1 VTPQAWAAIPKRGDE
16 LGERNIVSGIYERLG
31 VPVIVNAKG
40 TATRLS
46 GGIMHPE
53 VSAAMVEAS
62 TSCVD
67 MVQLHAAA
75 SRRIAAATGAE
86 SGLVTAGAAAAL
98 MLAAAATM
106 AGLDPAA
113 MASLPKSHGR
123 RHEIVM
129 VRSQRNAYDHAIRT
143 AGARIVEVGLLDRFA
158 GAGER
163 DTDPWEIAAAI
174 GERTAAVLW
183 VADTQARPPLAAVIA
198 VAHERGVP
206 VIVDAAAELP
216 PKANLRR
223 FIEAGADLVAFSG
236 GKALGGPQ
244 ASGILAGRRDLVMS
258 AALQQLD
265 LDMADEVFTPPAAFI
280 DKSRLPGLPRNGV
293 GRVAKVGKEEIA
305 GLMVALERFMAESD
319 EARVARWSVPLE
331 AIRAGLP
338 NVPLELVLGPVPR
351 LRLDLASVEAAR
363 DLERALRRSDPAI
376 FVEPADLDQG
386 RLWLSPLCLREA
398 DPARIVAALGKPW
411 EARKP

>member
-1 VTPQAWAAIPKRGDE
+1 MI
-16 LGERNIVSGIYERLG
+16 L
-31 VPVIVNAKG
+31 
-40 TATRLS
+40 
-46 GGIMHPE
+46 
-53 VSAAMVEAS
+53 
-62 TSCVD
+62 
-67 MVQLHAAA
+67 LHAAA

-98 MLAAAATM
+98 MLAAAAAM

-113 MASLPKSHGR
+113 MARLPRSRGLR
-123 RHEIVM
+123 YEIVM

-143 AGARIVEVGLLDRFA
+143 VGARIVEVGLPDRFA

-163 DTDPWEIAAAI
+163 DAEPWEIAAAI
-174 GERTAAVLW
+174 GERTTAVLW
-183 VADTQARPPLAAVIA
+183 VADAQARPPLAAVVA

-265 LDMADEVFTPPAAFI
+265 LDMADEVFTPPPAFI
-280 DKSRLPGLPRNGV
+280 DKARLPGLPRNGV

-305 GLMVALERFMAESD
+305 GLLVALERFMAESD
-319 EARVARWSVPLE
+319 EARASRWTLPLE

-338 NVPLELVLGPVPR
+338 AVPLELVMGPVPR
-351 LRLDLASVEAAR
+351 LRLDLASVGAAR
-363 DLERALRRSDPAI
+363 ELERALRRGEPAI
-376 FVEPADLDQG
+376 FVEPSDLDQG
-386 RLWLSPLCLREA
+386 RLWISPLCLREA
-398 DPARIVAALGKPW
+398 DPARIVAALGKVW
-411 EARKP
+411 EERKA